1 METITRDFLHNLR
14 FSDSDIDAICSHPGW
29 TEKKLAAEL
38 KTLLDE
44 GLCSEDYL
52 FSDFEATYPDLLTPY
67 SGAADGSFLACFKP
81 LTAFEEKEPEW
92 LIPYRMPKGQIVL
105 FGADGGT
112 GKTSAAINT
121 IAAISSGK
129 PCFLDDMEVE
139 REPMTTAF
147 LSTEDSVS
155 QKLKRKLREAGAN
168 MDNVLCPD
176 FSADQNGILRDFKFG
191 TEMMAGFIE
200 HYQPAL
206 CVFDPLQGF
215 TPVNVNMGQRN
226 QMRDCLAPFIGLG
239 ETYGT
244 TFLILCHTN
253 KRKGAYGRDRIA
265 DSADLWDI
273 ARSVLMCGYTDQPG
287 QRYLSHE
294 KSNYGELSETILFS
308 IKDGAIVDEGRS
320 WKRDREWQEA
330 GTSPNSAPKRED
342 CKDWIIGRLTAEHGS
357 MRIRDLEN
365 EARDEGFT
373 AKIIRQAKDQLRNER
388 QIAYASIGFG
398 NNKTWT
404 VYLTDP
410 DNLP

>member
-1 METITRDFLHNLR
+1 METIRSRDFLHNLL

-29 TEKKLAAEL
+29 TEQHLAAEL
-38 KTLLDE
+38 KKILDE
-44 GLCSEDYL
+44 GLCREDEIFAEFKQDYPNL
-52 FSDFEATYPDLLTPY
+52 LRWYNGATDIDFL
-67 SGAADGSFLACFKP
+67 SCFKP
-81 LTAFEEKEPEW
+81 LTAFEEKDPEW

-105 FGADGGT
+105 FGADGGV
-112 GKTSAAINT
+112 GKTSVAIDT

-129 PCFLDDMEVE
+129 GCFLDDAEVN
-139 REPMTTAF
+139 RKPMLTAF

-200 HYQPAL
+200 HYRPAL

-273 ARSVLMCGYTDQPG
+273 ARSVLMVGYTDKPG

-308 IKDGAIVDEGRS
+308 IKDGVIVDEGRT

-330 GTSPNSAPKRED
+330 GTSPNSAPKRQD
-342 CKDWIIGRLTAEHGS
+342 CKDWIITRLESENGVMKT
-357 MRIRDLEN
+357 RDLEV
-365 EARDEGFT
+365 AAKDEGFT
-373 AKIIRQAKDQLRNER
+373 AKIIRQAKDELKDEDRIYYR
-388 QIAYASIGFG
+388 SVGFG
-398 NNKTWT
+398 NEKSWMI
-404 VYLTDP
+404 YLTD
-410 DNLP
+410 